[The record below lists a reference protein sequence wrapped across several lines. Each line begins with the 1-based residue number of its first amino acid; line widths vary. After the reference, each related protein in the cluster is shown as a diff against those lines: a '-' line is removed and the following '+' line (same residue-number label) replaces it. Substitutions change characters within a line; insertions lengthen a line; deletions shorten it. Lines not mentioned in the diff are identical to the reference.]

1 MTKRIELPDG
11 MKLIRISKRHRG
23 KRAEYKAIGQNSVR
37 RVMRDFRLDD
47 REAARTAL
55 LGLLTNPA
63 ARLENE
69 IARWVVEG
77 AMPES
82 YLLLDPAEKVN
93 VSAQT
98 MTMLVEAAVTALYKT
113 FVNPIKVQPQAAAN
127 RTLLLTLRTLIQ
139 YHPDQFIRTSY
150 TQEIDSVLD
159 GE

>member
-1 MTKRIELPDG
+1 MTKKIELPDG

-23 KRAEYKAIGQNSVR
+23 KRAVYKAIDQNSVR
-37 RVMRDFRLDD
+37 RVMRDFSLDD

-69 IARWVVEG
+69 LARWVVEG

-82 YLLLDPAEKVN
+82 YILLDPVEMVN

-98 MTMLVEAAVTALYKT
+98 MTMLVDAAVTSLYKT
-113 FVNPIKVQPQAAAN
+113 FVNPSRGAPRRQP
-127 RTLLLTLRTLIQ
+127 IGP
-139 YHPDQFIRTSY
+139 YY
-150 TQEIDSVLD
+150 
-159 GE
+159 